1 MERILHHHHTNLN
14 SNDKSMQVFVD
25 GQHVSM
31 KFLCS
36 GKKKKKLLSFLA
48 NYIVGSK
55 VCRYSVDF

>member
-36 GKKKKKLLSFLA
+36 GKKKKTVVIFGQLH
-48 NYIVGSK
+48 
-55 VCRYSVDF
+55 CRKQGLPL

>member
-25 GQHVSM
+25 GQHVNM

-36 GKKKKKLLSFLA
+36 GKKKKKTVVIFGQLH
-48 NYIVGSK
+48 
-55 VCRYSVDF
+55 CRKQGLPL

>member
-14 SNDKSMQVFVD
+14 SNDNSMQVFVD

-36 GKKKKKLLSFLA
+36 GKKKKTVVIFGQLH
-48 NYIVGSK
+48 
-55 VCRYSVDF
+55 CRKQGLPL

>member
-1 MERILHHHHTNLN
+1 MERILHHHTNLN

-36 GKKKKKLLSFLA
+36 GKKKQKLVIFGQLH
-48 NYIVGSK
+48 
-55 VCRYSVDF
+55 CRKQGLP